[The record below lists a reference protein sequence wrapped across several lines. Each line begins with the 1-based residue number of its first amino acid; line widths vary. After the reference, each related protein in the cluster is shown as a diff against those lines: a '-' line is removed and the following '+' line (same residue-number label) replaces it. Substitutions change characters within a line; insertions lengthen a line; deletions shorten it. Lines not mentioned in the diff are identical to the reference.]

1 MSFDI
6 SKYLSM
12 AVDTVITYAPNLI
25 GGMLVLLVGFWIG
38 KKISKITNKGLGKF
52 SLSLEITSFLV
63 SMFDMVLKFAV
74 ILFAAGIAGFDISAI
89 VAFWRPL
96 VLPLVWLSG
105 EGRAW
110 AFCFRHH
117 HYGIQAL

>member
-12 AVDTVITYAPNLI
+12 AGDTVITYAPSLI
-25 GGMLVLLVGFWIG
+25 GGMLVLFVGFWIL

-52 SLSLEITSFLV
+52 SLSPEITSFLV

-89 VAFWRPL
+89 V
-96 VLPLVWLSG
+96 
-105 EGRAW
+105 
-110 AFCFRHH
+110 
-117 HYGIQAL
+117 GILAAAGFAIGMA